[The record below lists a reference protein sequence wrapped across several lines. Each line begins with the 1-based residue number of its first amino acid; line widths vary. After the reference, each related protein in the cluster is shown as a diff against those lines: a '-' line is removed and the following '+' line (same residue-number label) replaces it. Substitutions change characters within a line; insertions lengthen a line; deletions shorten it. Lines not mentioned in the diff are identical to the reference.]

1 MNDLLLKEVAA
12 TEDLIIVLERAAQA
26 WAEQNDRLQKEVVGG
41 GGGGV
46 DLMGL
51 LERKAIAAIKAAHT
65 EKNNWLD
72 QFRLLT
78 SEWNNLQFTFEK
90 CEQGLI
96 VAVKRLQ

>member
-1 MNDLLLKEVAA
+1 
-12 TEDLIIVLERAAQA
+12 
-26 WAEQNDRLQKEVVGG
+26 
-41 GGGGV
+41 
-46 DLMGL
+46 MGL
-51 LERKAIAAIKAAHT
+51 LERKARAAIKAALT